1 MDAFLFVSFC
11 ITRLLL
17 LLIPVFSTQFPFL
30 LPKDVNED
38 GALSRD
44 EFVAG
49 YHKLKPDLTKDQLM
63 RIFDEC
69 DVDDNGSLR

>member
-1 MDAFLFVSFC
+1 M
-11 ITRLLL
+11 
-17 LLIPVFSTQFPFL
+17 FSAQFPFPL
-30 LPKDVNED
+30 RKDVNED